1 MLRTEPGNGALVLC
15 AVSCLYFAVFR
26 EKTRCKGDNM
36 FELENS
42 GAYHWLS
49 IFAIL
54 SSSKTIPYL
63 TEIRFPLT
71 SDTNA
76 LEIIAKDFI
85 LDLSKLE
92 ITVYEHSELDPRIRS
107 LFAHTYEKL
116 NRELGENVTEQIC
129 KWGNQLTIDRRLELS
144 VALYGRLL
152 FRLAQHSDTLEEQ
165 LSFVTIEK
173 QKWLFVLIQTLRAK
187 LLEVGEALDSIELS
201 LNDEEKEAFSV
212 FYAEL
217 DDAKERFSFPP
228 YNWLDNMI
236 HFFNWRSLLRAIK
249 NKLNPE
255 ELGLLD
261 KWFESQRV
269 RSKAYSSPEPRFHL
283 YGFLELL
290 ERI

>member
-1 MLRTEPGNGALVLC
+1 VHRFL
-15 AVSCLYFAVFR
+15 AVFR
-26 EKTRCKGDNM
+26 EKTRYKGDNM

-42 GAYHWLS
+42 RADHWLF

-63 TEIRFPLT
+63 TEIVFPLT

-85 LDLSKLE
+85 LDLGKFE
-92 ITVYEHSELDPRIRS
+92 TKFYEHSELNHEIRN

-116 NRELGENVTEQIC
+116 NKELGENVTEQLC
-129 KWGNQLTIDRRLELS
+129 NWGNQLTIDRRLELS
-144 VALYGRLL
+144 VGLYGQLL
-152 FRLAQHSDTLEEQ
+152 FRLVQHSDTLEEQ
-165 LSFVTIEK
+165 LSFLIIET
-173 QKWLFVLIQTLRAK
+173 QKWLLALIQTLRAK

-217 DDAKERFSFPP
+217 EDAKERFSFPP

-255 ELGLLD
+255 ELRLLD

-290 ERI
+290 ELI